1 MKNLSYF
8 PLVVT
13 VILITLIGVGIADAE
28 NTKVLRIASSETI
41 RDWDGNRAT
50 GHYEPEL
57 KNAVF
62 DRLVTTKPGTNE
74 LVPGLAESWEYSK
87 DRMELTFHLKKGVQ
101 FQKGYGELTAED
113 VKFTFLRAF
122 EPKWELVRDY
132 RDNVDSIEI
141 IDKYTVK
148 VKLKKPNSSFLPYH
162 ITRAVNGLIVPKEV
176 GEMSIEEAR
185 KNPIGSGPYELETW
199 VPMDKIV
206 LKRFEGYHGAKPYFD
221 RIEYSI
227 FPNQTTLELALEKGD
242 VDLGLISYKGIERL
256 GKRKDLRVYTGP
268 SASYAWVGFNVQK
281 PPFDDVRVRRAIRNA
296 VDVNEILVGCFDGAP
311 KRAKSMFP
319 PELRGYW
326 KDAPVYEPD
335 IDKAKKLLAEA
346 GFPKGL
352 TASMNVNS
360 ANRGDLVVPVLIE
373 QLRKIGVSVKA
384 TTLTRPAHIAALQAG
399 VANIYYLEYRGY
411 ARDPYE
417 AALWWTCKEA
427 APAGWNMSKWCS
439 KEFDQ
444 LMEKSKISLNEKEQI
459 DCYIGMQKI
468 MDEEVP
474 AIWIH
479 NGLTAIAY
487 KKDIALEKAVDPDGR
502 LVLRAIQMK

>member
-1 MKNLSYF
+1 MKKMFYL
-8 PLVVT
+8 PLIVA
-13 VILITLIGVGIADAE
+13 IIAIAFLGTGTAGAE
-28 NTKVLRIASSETI
+28 TKVLRIASSETI

-62 DRLVTTKPGTNE
+62 DRLIATKPGTNE
-74 LVPGLAESWEYSK
+74 LVPGLAESWEYSD
-87 DRMELTFHLKKGVQ
+87 DRRELIFKLKKGVQ

-113 VKFTFLRAF
+113 VQFTYMRAF
-122 EPKWELVRDY
+122 EPKWELVRDF
-132 RDNVDSIEI
+132 RDNIEKVEV

-148 VKLKKPNSSFLPYH
+148 VRLQKPNSSFLPYQVAR
-162 ITRAVNGLIVPKEV
+162 TLNGVIVPKEV
-176 GEMSIEEAR
+176 GAMSVEEVR
-185 KNPIGSGPYELETW
+185 KNPIGSGPYELEEW
-199 VPMDKIV
+199 VPMDRII
-206 LKRFEGYHGAKPYFD
+206 LKRFEGYHGEKPYFD

-242 VDLGLISYKGIERL
+242 VDLGLVSYKALEGLR
-256 GKRKDLRVYTGP
+256 KRQDLKIYTGP
-268 SASYAWVGFNVQK
+268 SASYAWIGFNTQK
-281 PPFDDVRVRRAIRNA
+281 KPFDDVRVRKAIRDA
-296 VDVNEILVGCFDGAP
+296 VDVDEILLGCFDGAP
-311 KRAKSMFP
+311 KRARSMFP

-326 KDAPVYEPD
+326 KDAPLYKPD
-335 IDKAKKLLAEA
+335 IAKAKKLLAEA
-346 GFPKGL
+346 GYPNGF
-352 TASMNVNS
+352 TVSMNVNS

-373 QLRKIGVSVKA
+373 QLRKIGLTIKA
-384 TTLTRPAHIAALQAG
+384 TTLTRPAHIAELQAG
-399 VANIYYLEYRGY
+399 VEDMYYLEYRGY

-444 LMEKSKISLNEKEQI
+444 LMEKAKVSLNENEQI
-459 DCYIGMQKI
+459 DLYIQMQKV

-487 KKDIALEKAVDPDGR
+487 KKEIALEDAVDPDGR
-502 LVLRAIQMK
+502 LVLRAIRMK